1 MLYRA
6 GISVPVYELGYLTIT
21 VKDKGAYWQ
30 VLQVATALQSPLL
43 RLYATDIL
51 EQEQEPPQHW
61 GGSCVLCPYFV
72 CSCLLTSFTLEV
84 SD

>member
-6 GISVPVYELGYLTIT
+6 GMSVPLYEVGYLTIT

-43 RLYATDIL
+43 RLYATNIL
-51 EQEQEPPQHW
+51 EQEQEPPPML
-61 GGSCVLCPYFV
+61 GR
-72 CSCLLTSFTLEV
+72 LLFSVTLLRKQSPTYEFHARG
-84 SD
+84 